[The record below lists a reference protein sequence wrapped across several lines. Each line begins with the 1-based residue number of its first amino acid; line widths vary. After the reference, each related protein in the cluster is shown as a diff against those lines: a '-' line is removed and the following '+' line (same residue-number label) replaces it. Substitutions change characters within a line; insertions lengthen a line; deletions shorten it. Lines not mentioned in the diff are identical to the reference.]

1 MKQMDRRIKKGV
13 LFVPIFIGGL
23 FLFTLFVM
31 LLWNAVLPAVIPAIK
46 VISYWQAMGIL
57 VLSKMLFGFGGG
69 WGGKRRMWRERM
81 DEKWQTMTPEEKEKF
96 KAEWKNRCAGRWGRF
111 DRTEDAT
118 TLAAE

>member
-1 MKQMDRRIKKGV
+1 MNQLERRIKKGV

-69 WGGKRRMWRERM
+69 CW
-81 DEKWQTMTPEEKEKF
+81 
-96 KAEWKNRCAGRWGRF
+96 
-111 DRTEDAT
+111 
-118 TLAAE
+118 L